1 MERSADLSDRPL
13 AGPRVESPRAA
24 SVGTE
29 ATGDARE
36 LPVALLFLL
45 AGEVAAFA
53 GLVASGNMPQIV
65 TVLYRALLTL

>member
-29 ATGDARE
+29 AGDARE
-36 LPVALLFLL
+36 LPVALLLLL